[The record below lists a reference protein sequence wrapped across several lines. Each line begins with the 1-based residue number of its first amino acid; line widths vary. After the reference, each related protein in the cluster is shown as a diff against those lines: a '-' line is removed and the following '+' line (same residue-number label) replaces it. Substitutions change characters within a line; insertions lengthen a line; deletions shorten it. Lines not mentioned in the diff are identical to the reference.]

1 VTVAGTGTA
10 TVPAASAESRTGPS
24 TGPRPGRRIRSYWR
38 FYLALSPFYILF
50 AVFGLY
56 PLVSTIVLA
65 FQRWDGLNA
74 RQFTGIDNIRFLVE
88 DPTFWL
94 SLKNTVVLFLM
105 STVPTLV
112 LALVLA
118 VMLQSAVRFTSVY
131 RIAYF
136 IPNVTSLVAMAIFFS
151 SIFSTNFGLVN
162 AALRS
167 LGIPTQDWLGQ
178 PWGIKIAISTMI
190 VWQWVGY
197 NTLIYLA
204 GLQAIPK
211 DQYEAAK
218 VDGAGPV
225 RTFFSITLPQ
235 LRPVVLFTVVMST
248 IGGLQTFTEPQV
260 MVGNTGGTGQ
270 SGMTVVL
277 FFYRA
282 AFLDNDYGYAAAIA
296 LSIFVLVLLFTVINW
311 RIFRGRRDDR

>member
-1 VTVAGTGTA
+1 MTGTA
-10 TVPAASAESRTGPS
+10 IAPAPSAEPLTGRS
-24 TGPRPGRRIRSYWR
+24 SGQRSGRRVWSYWR
-38 FYLALSPFYILF
+38 FYLALSPFYVLF

-56 PLVSTIVLA
+56 PMLSTIVLA
-65 FQRWDGLNA
+65 FQRWDGLSP
-74 RQFTGIDNIRFLVE
+74 RRFTGLDNFRFLFE

-94 SLKNTVVLFLM
+94 SLQNTVVLFFM
-105 STVPTLV
+105 STIPTLCI
-112 LALVLA
+112 ALVLA
-118 VMLQSAVRFTSVY
+118 VMLQSAVRFTGVY

-151 SIFSTNFGLVN
+151 AVFSTNFGLIN
-162 AALRS
+162 AGLRS
-167 LGIPTQDWLGQ
+167 LGIPEQDWLGQ
-178 PWGIKIAISTMI
+178 PWGIKIAVSTMI

-204 GLQAIPK
+204 GLQSIPK

-235 LRPVVLFTVVMST
+235 MRSIVLFTVIIST

-260 MVGNTGGTGQ
+260 MVGNSGGTGQ

-277 FFYRA
+277 YFYRA

-296 LSIFVLVLLFTVINW
+296 LSIFMLVLLFTAINW
-311 RIFRGRRDDR
+311 RIFRVRGDAK

>member
-1 VTVAGTGTA
+1 MTGTA
-10 TVPAASAESRTGPS
+10 TAPTVPAKPLTGPS
-24 TGPRPGRRIRSYWR
+24 TGRRPGRRVWSYWR
-38 FYLALSPFYILF
+38 FYLALSPFYLLF

-56 PLVSTIVLA
+56 PMLSTIVLA
-65 FQRWDGLNA
+65 FQRWDGLSP
-74 RQFTGIDNIRFLVE
+74 RRFTGIDNFRFLVE

-94 SLKNTVVLFLM
+94 SLENTVVLFFM
-105 STVPTLV
+105 STVPTLA

-118 VMLQSAVRFTSVY
+118 VMLQSAIRFTNVY

-136 IPNVTSLVAMAIFFS
+136 IPNVTSLVAMAIFFGS
-151 SIFSTNFGLVN
+151 VFSTNFGLVN
-162 AALRS
+162 AMLRS
-167 LGIPTQDWLGQ
+167 LGIPEQDWLGQ

-211 DQYEAAK
+211 EQYEAAK
-218 VDGAGPV
+218 VDGAGAT

-235 LRPVVLFTVVMST
+235 LRPVVLFTVVIST

-260 MVGNTGGTGQ
+260 MVGNSGGTGQ

-296 LSIFVLVLLFTVINW
+296 LSIFMLVLLFTAINW
-311 RIFRGRRDDR
+311 RIFRDRGEGK

>member
-1 VTVAGTGTA
+1 MTGTA
-10 TVPAASAESRTGPS
+10 TVPTAPAKPLTGPS
-24 TGPRPGRRIRSYWR
+24 TGRRHGRRVWSYWR
-38 FYLALSPFYILF
+38 FYLALSPFYLLF

-56 PLVSTIVLA
+56 PMLSTIVLA
-65 FQRWDGLNA
+65 FQRWDGLSP
-74 RQFTGIDNIRFLVE
+74 RRFTGIDNFRFLVE

-94 SLKNTVVLFLM
+94 SLQNTVVLFFM
-105 STVPTLV
+105 STVPTLAI
-112 LALVLA
+112 ALVLA
-118 VMLQSAVRFTSVY
+118 VMLQSAVRFTNVY
-131 RIAYF
+131 RIGYF
-136 IPNVTSLVAMAIFFS
+136 IPNVTSLVAMAIFFGS
-151 SIFSTNFGLVN
+151 VFSTNFGLVN
-162 AALRS
+162 AALRCS
-167 LGIPTQDWLGQ
+167 APRAGLARPALGSE
-178 PWGIKIAISTMI
+178 IAISTMI

-211 DQYEAAK
+211 EQYEAAK
-218 VDGAGPV
+218 VDGAGAV

-235 LRPVVLFTVVMST
+235 LRPVVLFTVVIST

-260 MVGNTGGTGQ
+260 MVGNSGGTGQ

-296 LSIFVLVLLFTVINW
+296 LSIFMLVLLFTAVNW
-311 RIFRGRRDDR
+311 RIFRDRGEGK

>member
-1 VTVAGTGTA
+1 MTGTA
-10 TVPAASAESRTGPS
+10 TVPAAPTEPLTGPS
-24 TGPRPGRRIRSYWR
+24 TGQQRGRRVWSYWR

-56 PLVSTIVLA
+56 PMLSTIVLA
-65 FQRWDGLNA
+65 FQRWDGLSP
-74 RQFTGIDNIRFLVE
+74 RRFTGIDNFRFLVE

-94 SLKNTVVLFLM
+94 SLENTVVLFFM
-105 STVPTLV
+105 STVPTLAI
-112 LALVLA
+112 ALVLA
-118 VMLQSAVRFTSVY
+118 VMLQSAVRFTNVY
-131 RIAYF
+131 RIGYF
-136 IPNVTSLVAMAIFFS
+136 IPNVTSLVAMAIFFGS
-151 SIFSTNFGLVN
+151 VFSTNFGLVN

-167 LGIPTQDWLGQ
+167 LGIPEQDWLGQ

-211 DQYEAAK
+211 EQYEAAK
-218 VDGAGPV
+218 VDGAGAT

-235 LRPVVLFTVVMST
+235 LRPVVLFTVVIST

-260 MVGNTGGTGQ
+260 MVGNSGGTGQ

-296 LSIFVLVLLFTVINW
+296 LSIFMLVLLFTAINW
-311 RIFRGRRDDR
+311 RIFRDRGETK